1 MLLAKGRHTKMKFL
15 EELNLEEGKTLT
27 MDCPV
32 CKGVKKFTVTKV
44 DNVILYN
51 CFRNSCTVKGSK
63 RVGRTSEDIKRKMNG
78 HSIPKKNIDFSVPE
92 YFSTDLTECDDFITQ
107 WGLFDIK
114 LFYDVKNN
122 RVVFPI
128 YRENT
133 MVDAIGKALDTNTI
147 PKWYK
152 YGKNST
158 YYSHTRAEDRVLTAV
173 IVEDVLSAITV
184 ANYFPVTG
192 FGLLGTSLQQEHIH
206 TLSDFDRVVVALD
219 PDASQ
224 KALQHAKDLNNYVN
238 EVKVIKLVDDLK
250 YKNLDDFTKL
260 KELLND

>member
-1 MLLAKGRHTKMKFL
+1 VVGA
-15 EELNLEEGKTLT
+15 
-27 MDCPV
+27 
-32 CKGVKKFTVTKV
+32 
-44 DNVILYN
+44 
-51 CFRNSCTVKGSK
+51 
-63 RVGRTSEDIKRKMNG
+63 VGRALSD
-78 HSIPKKNIDFSVPE
+78 
-92 YFSTDLTECDDFITQ
+92 ST
-107 WGLFDIK
+107 
-114 LFYDVKNN
+114 
-122 RVVFPI
+122 
-128 YRENT
+128 
-133 MVDAIGKALDTNTI
+133 

-152 YGKNST
+152 YGTNST
-158 YYSHTRAEDRVLTAV
+158 YYSHTKAEDRVLTAV